1 MKALKGPFKGKTHPP
16 RYGFHKYW
24 ARKPANVIS
33 RHIMH
38 YTKAGEVVLDPFCGS
53 GVSVI
58 ESLIADRR
66 AIGIDVNPLAIH
78 LVRTTILGAKSDGLQ
93 EAFSELEKSVGR
105 RIRKTMTTSCP
116 LCDEAAEIK
125 YRVWSSVATCPQCA
139 NEQVLAKPGERA
151 PRTIRC
157 KKCNHSLPATT
168 VKQDALNSFT
178 LDCKN
183 CRPKGKLFKAKGKS
197 KLGPD
202 TSAGFITN
210 KRILAHAG
218 LRIGHLYIEEN
229 WRHLKSLERAINKLP
244 AAHQEVFLLA
254 LTATAAQASRLI
266 PFRKNLST
274 GGPAWTVP
282 GFWIPRVHLQM
293 NVWRSFKS
301 RCKRL
306 FRGLQDAQSS
316 GLAPKELVDIKEL
329 NKGDASIFLGDAKKT
344 DLPSESVDYI
354 ITDPPYGDSVPYL
367 EFSQLWFPL
376 LKKLPDFG
384 KEIVISDSAK
394 REKGLAAFTKGLSQA
409 FTEMYRVLKKGRY
422 LTCFFQNRSLDVW
435 QALGRAAQGA
445 GFHLEHV
452 EVVEPAVVSAKSQL
466 ARSGSLTGDVV
477 LQFIKPKAKRVK
489 KSSTKNWKKV
499 ARKAAQDYKKAVTK
513 EPTFEELA
521 SAVLVSLWQNDVI
534 CGQGDLEDLLAEFSS

>member
-33 RHIMH
+33 RHILH
-38 YTKAGEVVLDPFCGS
+38 YTKPGQVVLDPFCGS

-58 ESLIADRR
+58 ESLIAGRR

-78 LVRTTILGAKSDGLQ
+78 LVRTTVLGAQVEGL
-93 EAFSELEKSVGR
+93 EDALAKLESSVGR
-105 RIRKTMTTSCP
+105 KINKAMSVNCP
-116 LCDEAAEIK
+116 LCKKKAEIK

-168 VKQDALNSFT
+168 VKQDELNSFT
-178 LDCKN
+178 VDCKN
-183 CRPKGKLFKAKGKS
+183 CRPKCKLFKAKGKT

-202 TSAGFITN
+202 KSAGFITN

-229 WRHLKSLERAINKLP
+229 WRHLKSLERAINKLSE
-244 AAHQEVFLLA
+244 AHLQVFLLA

-306 FRGLQDAQSS
+306 FRGLKDAKAV
-316 GLAPKELVDIKEL
+316 GLAPKELVNIDNL
-329 NKGDASIFLGDAKKT
+329 SAGDGSIFLGDAKNT
-344 DLPSESVDYI
+344 DLPAESVDYI

-376 LKKLPDFG
+376 LNKLPDFG

-394 REKGLAAFTKGLSQA
+394 REKGLAAFTEGLRQA
-409 FTEMYRVLKKGRY
+409 FSEMYRVLKKGRY

-435 QALGRAAQGA
+435 QALGQAAQEA

-452 EVVEPAVVSAKSQL
+452 ELVEPAVVSAKSQL

-477 LQFIKPKAKRVK
+477 LQFIKPKTKRAK
-489 KSSTKNWKKV
+489 KSSNKDWKKV
-499 ARKAAQDYKKAVTK
+499 ARKAAEDYKKSIVK

-521 SAVLVSLWQNDVI
+521 SAVLVSLWQNDVV
-534 CGQGDLEDLLAEFSS
+534 CGQGDLEDLLRSFL